1 MEEKISRVTRSEL
14 RQNQSKVL
22 SRVSKGRRLLITSRL
37 KDDRPIYLVDQ
48 EFLDELTQEV
58 ESLIETLDIL
68 MDETLTERLLKLKS
82 QVRRSPRSVRLIPF
96 DKAFS
101 KL

>member
-1 MEEKISRVTRSEL
+1 MDEKVTRVTRSEL

-22 SRVSKGRRLLITSRL
+22 SRVSKARRLLITSRL

-48 EFLDELTQEV
+48 AYLDELTQEL

-68 MDETLTERLLKLKS
+68 MDQPLTERLQRLKS
-82 QVRRSPRSVRLIPF
+82 QVMRSPKSITLIPF

-101 KL
+101 EL